1 MSKSINR
8 FLIEK
13 GIKSN
18 AQKIT
23 ILQMVQWVDEWQEEV
38 KNCSIPVVSNCECK
52 NLPKGEVAISSKA
65 ITNPNWEE

>member
-23 ILQMVQWVDEWQEEV
+23 ILQMVQWVDE
-38 KNCSIPVVSNCECK
+38 
-52 NLPKGEVAISSKA
+52 
-65 ITNPNWEE
+65 